1 MDNITKLYENQ
12 TYYDQYGSSLIL
24 FIFITIVVFV
34 LISYFYMMTNIQPII
49 DDWPNQRCKPTII
62 PVAGFIT
69 HPEGMSA
76 VEYTSQNFTYCM
88 QNILSNI
95 TGEALQPL
103 TYTTNS
109 LQMFANNIQNSIQN
123 VRAMFDKVRTM
134 FQSVSEEIMG
144 RIMNVMIPLQE
155 IIINFRDLIGK
166 IQGAMTGG
174 VFTLL
179 GSYYALQSLMGAI
192 AQMITQML
200 IALAAMIAVFWA
212 VPFTWGAA
220 AANTVIFIA
229 IAIPM
234 SIILSFMTD
243 VMHVKSG
250 LKIPKVKCFDKNTLI
265 KMNDGTMRKIIDVQ
279 VGDVLINHNIVTAKI
294 KVTREG
300 SKMYLLNGVI
310 VSDSHIVKHNYQWMP
325 VCHHPNAVRIYNY
338 NEPFL
343 YCLNTSNKRIEIND
357 QIFTDWDDLYNKSL
371 LNILNNNI
379 HPIKSF
385 IDIHKYMDYGFSN
398 KTKITLINQ
407 TCVNINEINVND
419 ILENGEKVYG
429 IVEIY
434 GLDMPKNYLY
444 NLGNYNYV
452 EGYLPMLDNY
462 KQFKTNKYNKLYNL
476 LTDKGIFVVGNK
488 IVEDYNCAIDRFL
501 ES

>member
-294 KVTREG
+294 KVTRE
-300 SKMYLLNGVI
+300 
-310 VSDSHIVKHNYQWMP
+310 
-325 VCHHPNAVRIYNY
+325 R
-338 NEPFL
+338 
-343 YCLNTSNKRIEIND
+343 
-357 QIFTDWDDLYNKSL
+357 
-371 LNILNNNI
+371 
-379 HPIKSF
+379 
-385 IDIHKYMDYGFSN
+385 
-398 KTKITLINQ
+398 KI
-407 TCVNINEINVND
+407 
-419 ILENGEKVYG
+419 
-429 IVEIY
+429 
-434 GLDMPKNYLY
+434 
-444 NLGNYNYV
+444 
-452 EGYLPMLDNY
+452 
-462 KQFKTNKYNKLYNL
+462 
-476 LTDKGIFVVGNK
+476 
-488 IVEDYNCAIDRFL
+488 
-501 ES
+501 S